1 MARSASSFC
10 WKQGNCWPFLPVPGE
25 PQKRANPKIDRNL
38 SDAKF
43 LLIRNSQFEIPA
55 MKESN
60 HIATRDPQPGVIERA
75 GESQGI
81 PHSYNYG
88 VDPNA
93 ENEVHLLDY
102 WRAIRKRLWLVISVV
117 VLVTSLAVV
126 YMARKPDIYQAT
138 ARVQVDLENNAAL
151 GLKTPYFIGT
161 PNDPVY
167 FNTQLQIL
175 TSSGLL
181 RRVVKSLDL
190 EHNPDFF
197 KGQSSKR
204 STWQTILRMA
214 GLKGQEKESGLPQ
227 PNDELTLSTELPQTS
242 DLEDLKEAKRL
253 APFVGLIAAGL
264 RVEPVR
270 ESRGGFNKET
280 RLIEI
285 SFQHGDP
292 VVAAKV
298 INTIADTFK
307 LQNLEKKTKTNEN
320 TGTFLQ
326 KRVADLQA
334 HIREDEEKL
343 VNYAKSHQIL
353 SLDEKQNT
361 VVERLAGLN
370 SQLLEAE
377 NDRSTAESTFHAAQ
391 APGAATALA
400 EGDPKQA
407 SENESRL
414 NDLKQKRA
422 QLLVDATEEAPE
434 VKEINQQIAE
444 LEKQLKEGRTQKSS
458 TLLTN
463 LETRYRQALA
473 KEQFLRKQFQQ
484 QRAET
489 LTQNEAAIN
498 YHIIQQG
505 IETNKGL
512 LTNLL
517 QRSKENEV
525 TGASDANNI
534 SIVDHAIAPEGPV
547 GPNRV
552 RGVMIA
558 FLLSFGLGVG
568 LALFLEYLDDTIHST
583 EEVERVLHLPAL
595 AVIPAIA
602 PAARRKAL
610 AENALALQKKNGQG
624 QASNS
629 PELLINVD
637 GRSPLAEAYRHLRT
651 SVLLSTAGRAPRA
664 LLVTSSLPGEGKTT
678 TAVNTALSLAQ
689 TGASVVIVDADMRR
703 PRLRSIF
710 GLVAQAG
717 LSSILSSEMT
727 EAEMIALVDHDPVSD
742 LNILTSGPIPPNPAE
757 LLGSEQMR
765 RLVAALQSKYTH
777 VVIDSPP
784 IASFTDGVLIS
795 TMVDGVLLVVHGGKS
810 SRHVVRRSRQ
820 LLQDVGAKIFGVVL
834 NNINLQT
841 HDYYY
846 YQRYYSQNY
855 YNTDPETEETTRA
868 ASA

>member
-1 MARSASSFC
+1 
-10 WKQGNCWPFLPVPGE
+10 
-25 PQKRANPKIDRNL
+25 
-38 SDAKF
+38 
-43 LLIRNSQFEIPA
+43 
-55 MKESN
+55 MKESSQ
-60 HIATRDPQPGVIERA
+60 IAPRDV
-75 GESQGI
+75 QGSALDRPVEGAA

-93 ENEVHLLDY
+93 DNEIHLLDY

-117 VLVTSLAVV
+117 VLVTMLAVV
-126 YMARKPDIYQAT
+126 YMARKPDIYQAQ

-151 GLKTPYFIGT
+151 LGKTPYFIGT

-175 TSSGLL
+175 SSPGLI
-181 RRVVKSLDL
+181 RRVVKTLDL

-197 KGQSSKR
+197 KGQGQKR
-204 STWQTILRMA
+204 STWQTVLRMV
-214 GLKGQEKESGLPQ
+214 GLKGNEKEEMLPA
-227 PNDELTLSTELPQTS
+227 PNDELALTRELPLTG
-242 DLEDLKEAKRL
+242 DGEDLKEAKRL
-253 APFVGLIAAGL
+253 APFVGLIGGGL
-264 RVEPVR
+264 HVEPVK

-285 SFQHGDP
+285 SFQHTDP
-292 VVAAKV
+292 LVSAKV
-298 INTIADTFK
+298 INTIADTFEK
-307 LQNLEKKTKTNEN
+307 QNLEKKTKTNAT
-320 TGTFLQ
+320 TGDFLL
-326 KRVADLQA
+326 KRVGELQD

-343 VNYAKSHQIL
+343 VNYAKGHKIL
-353 SLDEKQNT
+353 TLDKEQNT

-370 SQLLEAE
+370 QQLLVAE
-377 NDRSTAESTFHAAQ
+377 NERSTAESAYHAAQ

-400 EGDPKQA
+400 QGDAKQTADSEA
-407 SENESRL
+407 SL
-414 NDLKQKRA
+414 NALKQKRA

-434 VKEINQQIAE
+434 VKEVNEQIAE
-444 LEKQLKEGRTQKSS
+444 LEKQLKEGKSQKGS
-458 TLLTN
+458 TLLKN
-463 LETRYRQALA
+463 LETAYRQALA
-473 KEQFLRKQFQQ
+473 KEEFLRKQFNQ

-498 YHIIQQG
+498 YHIIEQG

-534 SIVDHAIAPEGPV
+534 SVVDHAIAPEWPV
-547 GPNRV
+547 GPNRM
-552 RGVMIA
+552 RGVMLA
-558 FLLSFGLGVG
+558 FLLSLGLGVG

-583 EEVERVLHLPAL
+583 EEVERLLHLPAL

-610 AENALALQKKNGQG
+610 AASAGGLQKKNGH
-624 QASNS
+624 ANPSAN
-629 PELLINVD
+629 PELLMNVD
-637 GRSPLAEAYRHLRT
+637 GRSPLAESYRHLRT
-651 SVLLSTAGRAPRA
+651 SVLLSTAGRAPKA

-710 GLVAQAG
+710 GLSAQAG
-717 LSSILSSEMT
+717 LSSILSSEMSQ
-727 EAEMIALVDHDPVSD
+727 AEMIALVDHDATSD
-742 LNILTSGPIPPNPAE
+742 LNVLTSGPIPPNPAE

-855 YNTDPETEETTRA
+855 YKSDPESEETRA